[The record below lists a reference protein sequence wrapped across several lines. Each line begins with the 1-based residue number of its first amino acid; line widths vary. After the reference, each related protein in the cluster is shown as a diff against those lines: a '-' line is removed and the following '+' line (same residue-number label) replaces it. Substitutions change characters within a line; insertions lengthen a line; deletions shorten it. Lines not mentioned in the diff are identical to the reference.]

1 MIEIV
6 TLYTDEQRRVLINI
20 QQHYDV
26 WLGVERALLTL
37 PYGMKWA
44 ERSGKQYLYE
54 LLDRT
59 GNAKSLGARS
69 EKTEAAYERFLR
81 TKEDLEGRL
90 LESRKRLAETC
101 ALYRS
106 LLLPQI
112 PSEAAKILREADK
125 RRMLGDKLLV
135 VGTNAMP
142 AYNIEAGGRIN
153 DAPDETDDFDMTW
166 SALIEDETR
175 DGVMSMLK
183 AADSTYT
190 VNTERTF
197 QARNAKAFEFELL
210 AAPSTVCNMLQN
222 DKPSPL
228 PLPEQEWLLL
238 GRHVN
243 RVVVGRDGTPARLV
257 VPDPRYFALQKLWM
271 ADQDKRNFLKRP
283 KDAKQGSAVLAA
295 IAASMPHFPL
305 DEEFAQSLPAELR
318 PYFDQW
324 RSTYNEIPA
333 KSPSWW

>member
-1 MIEIV
+1 MVEIV

-26 WLGVERALLTL
+26 WLGVERALITL

-166 SALIEDETR
+166 SALIKDETR

-271 ADQDKRNFLKRP
+271 ADQDKRDDRVHVGGV
-283 KDAKQGSAVLAA
+283 AGG
-295 IAASMPHFPL
+295 
-305 DEEFAQSLPAELR
+305 
-318 PYFDQW
+318 
-324 RSTYNEIPA
+324 
-333 KSPSWW
+333 